1 MNLSRKRIS
10 NSNEE
15 ENVPPEAKFMGMY
28 LSPFLLFIFYFFI
41 FLFLTKF
48 ILPPFF
54 CHLLPYTYVLAS
66 PLLLQ
71 SSFICMP
78 ISLLLQRLLRGQGS
92 QQTLVCLQPL
102 LLPHP

>member
-10 NSNEE
+10 DSDEE
-15 ENVPPEAKFMGMY
+15 ENVPPKAKFMGMC
-28 LSPFLLFIFYFFI
+28 LSPFLLYIFYFFYQVHSSP
-41 FLFLTKF
+41 F
-48 ILPPFF
+48 FF
-54 CHLLPYTYVLAS
+54 CHLLPYMYVLTS

-78 ISLLLQRLLRGQGS
+78 ISLLLQRLLRSQGS

-102 LLPHP
+102 LLPYP